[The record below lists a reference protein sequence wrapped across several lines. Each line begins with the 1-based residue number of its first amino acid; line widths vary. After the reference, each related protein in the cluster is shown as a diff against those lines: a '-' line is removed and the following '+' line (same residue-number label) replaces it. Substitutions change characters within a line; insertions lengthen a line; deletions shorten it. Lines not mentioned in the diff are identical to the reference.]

1 MIFCFLA
8 GYNGEG
14 FLSIQHAVDRAIMRH
29 HAPNA
34 TQNMFKDLK
43 VLLQRFPFGPHI
55 QDPFLVI
62 LQNEFPLLLMLSF
75 ICVELIIISSVSLE
89 KERKVKVALSTQ
101 RGRTGLWG
109 GC

>member
-1 MIFCFLA
+1 
-8 GYNGEG
+8 
-14 FLSIQHAVDRAIMRH
+14 
-29 HAPNA
+29 
-34 TQNMFKDLK
+34 MFKDLK

-101 RGRTGLWG
+101 REGQGYGEDANEISQGTEAQASGRIHQPQVN
-109 GC
+109 

>member
-1 MIFCFLA
+1 
-8 GYNGEG
+8 
-14 FLSIQHAVDRAIMRH
+14 MRH

-43 VLLQRFPFGPHI
+43 ILLQRFPFGPHI

-75 ICVELIIISSVSLE
+75 ICVELIIISSISLE

-101 RGRTGLWG
+101 RGKNRAMERMLMKYLGVLRPKQVEG
-109 GC
+109 FVSLG